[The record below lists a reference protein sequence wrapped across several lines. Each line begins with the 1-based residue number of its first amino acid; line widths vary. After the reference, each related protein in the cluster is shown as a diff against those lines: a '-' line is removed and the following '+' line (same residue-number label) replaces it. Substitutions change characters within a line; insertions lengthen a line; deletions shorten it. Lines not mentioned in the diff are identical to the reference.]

1 LLADTR
7 NDFLGLFSVYEWL
20 AVAVTAIVFG
30 TVLFALVR
38 YRRRG
43 DELPRGKDK
52 HLPAESLYALLLVAI
67 AAALVTLTFRTEARV
82 DPVSAAPKVRIEIT
96 AFQWQ
101 WRFHYS
107 GTDRTIIGGPSSE
120 PTLTVPAGQVVQ
132 FTARSNDVI
141 HSFWVPDERF
151 KRDVFPH
158 RSTRFD
164 LVFDRLGTHPGHCA
178 EFCGLRHAD
187 MNFKVRV
194 LAPAPFRRWLEQG
207 GS

>member
-1 LLADTR
+1 VLAGSR
-7 NDFLGLFSVYEWL
+7 EDFLSLFSVYEWL
-20 AVAVTAIVFG
+20 MVAVTVIVFSV
-30 TVLFALVR
+30 VLYAVAR

-43 DELPRGKDK
+43 DEMPRGKDK
-52 HLPAESLYALLLVAI
+52 DVVGESLYVVLLAAI
-67 AAALVTLTFRTEARV
+67 AAGLVTLTFRSEARI
-82 DPVSAAPKVRIEIT
+82 DPVSASPKLRIEIT

-101 WRFHYS
+101 WRFRYPAA
-107 GTDRTIIGGPSSE
+107 DRTIVGGPSSE
-120 PTLTVPAGQVVQ
+120 PTLTVPAHQVVE

-151 KRDVFPH
+151 KRDVFPY
-158 RSTRFD
+158 RKTRFD

-194 LAPAPFRRWLEQG
+194 VSADEFRRWLGEG
-207 GS
+207 GA